1 MPTEQQAIKAFRLAR
16 TCRLTP
22 ELLKMLSAHWEVTE
36 HTLMN
41 IINRRTWRDFPI
53 ESLAFPPK
61 DVQPT
66 PSFDSNP

>member
-1 MPTEQQAIKAFRLAR
+1 MPTEQQAVKAFRLAR

-36 HTLMN
+36 HTIMN
-41 IINRRTWRDFPI
+41 IINRRTWRDFPL
-53 ESLAFPPK
+53 ESLAFPSK

-66 PSFDSNP
+66 PSYDSNP